1 MILASQDFEDNQVIS
16 DRFTC
21 RGEGDCPQLSISD
34 VPEGAKSLCLLF
46 HDPDAVGGDFTHW
59 LVWNIPSL
67 TTEIPC
73 NSLPISCVEGTNGY
87 GKTEYGAPCPPDGSG
102 THHYIFEL
110 YALDTE
116 LDLPDST
123 NQMQLRDAIKQN
135 VIDQTVLTGIVQAKG

>member
-1 MILASQDFEDNQVIS
+1 MKLTSQDFEDNQVIP
-16 DRFTC
+16 DKFTC
-21 RGEGDCPQLSISD
+21 RGEGNCPQLSISD
-34 VPEGAKSLCLLF
+34 VPEDAKSLCLIM

-73 NSLPISCVEGTNGY
+73 NSLPISCVEGTNDY
-87 GKTEYGAPCPPDGSG
+87 GKTEYGPPCPPDGSG

-110 YALDTE
+110 YALDIE

-123 NQMQLRDAIKQN
+123 NQTQLRDKIKQN
-135 VIDQTVLTGIVQAKG
+135 VIDQAVLTGVFESS